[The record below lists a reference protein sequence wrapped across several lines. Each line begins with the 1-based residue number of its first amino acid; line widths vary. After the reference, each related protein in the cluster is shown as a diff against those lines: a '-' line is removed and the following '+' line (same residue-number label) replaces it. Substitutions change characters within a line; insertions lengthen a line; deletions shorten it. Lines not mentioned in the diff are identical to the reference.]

1 MHMYDQHH
9 VVPNGSGW
17 AVRRG
22 GSKRA
27 SATADTKAEAI
38 EKGREISR
46 NQHSELFIHNLDG
59 KISQRDSH
67 GNDPY
72 PPKG

>member
-1 MHMYDQHH
+1 MYNQHH

-38 EKGREISR
+38 EKSREISR
-46 NQHSELFIHNLDG
+46 NQHSD
-59 KISQRDSH
+59 
-67 GNDPY
+67 
-72 PPKG
+72 